1 MESMQEFLEKVAEV
15 LEVPAVQ
22 PGDAFRDVPMW
33 GSLTGFALVVM
44 IEQKYGKRLTA
55 ADFAG
60 KWSSI
65 SGTTAR
71 AWAT

>member
-1 MESMQEFLEKVAEV
+1 MQEFLEKVAEV

-33 GSLTGFALVVM
+33 GSLAGFALVVM

-55 ADFAG
+55 ADFAPLKTVADLAAAVG
-60 KWSSI
+60 V
-65 SGTTAR
+65 GA
-71 AWAT
+71 

>member
-1 MESMQEFLEKVAEV
+1 MQEFLERVAEV

-44 IEQKYGKRLTA
+44 IEQRYGTRLTA
-55 ADFAG
+55 DDFVSLKTVADLAAAAG
-60 KWSSI
+60 V
-65 SGTTAR
+65 TA
-71 AWAT
+71 

>member
-1 MESMQEFLEKVAEV
+1 MQEFLERVAEV

-44 IEQKYGKRLTA
+44 IEPRYGKRLTA
-55 ADFAG
+55 DDFVSLKTVADLAAAAG
-60 KWSSI
+60 VV
-65 SGTTAR
+65 A
-71 AWAT
+71 